1 MLNSNNKLSYKI
13 IVDAMGGDNAPL
25 NVVLGSVEAVSED
38 EQINI
43 ILVGKKTEIDDIINS
58 KNLNRKNIS
67 IVNANEIIDMGDSPT
82 KAIKS
87 KPDSSI
93 VVSANLVNQGG
104 GDAFVS
110 AGNTGAVVAASTFI
124 IGRLE
129 GIERPTIGTF
139 IPSRSKVTTLFDIG
153 AFVDSKPQHLVS
165 YAIMASNY
173 VKEIYGI
180 ENPSIGILS
189 VGEEDEKG
197 NKLTKEAAELLR
209 KTNLNFIGNIE
220 GRDILKGKVN
230 AIICDGF
237 IGNILLKFGESFP
250 SFIKY
255 LLKNYASQSL
265 SNKIK
270 IGLVQNSLRE
280 VMKPF
285 DYEEYGG
292 VPLLGVKKVVIIG
305 HGVSTPK
312 AIKNMIIRAKEILEN
327 NLINKIENSITKY
340 YSLIK
345 TQDIG

>member
-1 MLNSNNKLSYKI
+1 MVNSNNKPSYKI
-13 IVDAMGGDNAPL
+13 IVDAMGGDDAPL
-25 NVVLGSVEAVSED
+25 NVVLGAVKAISED
-38 EQINI
+38 DQINVV
-43 ILVGKKTEIDDIINS
+43 LVGRESEIKEIINS
-58 KNLNRKNIS
+58 KNLNTKNIS
-67 IVNANEIIDMGDSPT
+67 VINANEIIEMSESPT

-87 KPDSSI
+87 KTNSSI
-93 VVSANLVNQGG
+93 VVGVNLVNNNDGE
-104 GDAFVS
+104 AFIS

-139 IPSRSKVTTLFDIG
+139 IPSQSEVTTLFDIG
-153 AFVDSKPQHLVS
+153 AFVDSKPQHLVG

-180 ENPSIGILS
+180 DNPSIGILS

-197 NKLTKEAAELLR
+197 NKLTKESAELLR
-209 KTNLNFIGNIE
+209 KTKLNFVSNIE
-220 GRDILKGKVN
+220 GRDVLRGKVN
-230 AIICDGF
+230 IIICDGF

-255 LLKNYASQSL
+255 LLKNYANENL
-265 SNKIK
+265 MNKIR

-305 HGVSTPK
+305 HGRSTPK
-312 AIKNMIIRAKEILEN
+312 AIKNMIFRAKEMLQN
-327 NLINKIENSITKY
+327 NLINKIENSIKDY

-345 TQDIG
+345 TQEIG